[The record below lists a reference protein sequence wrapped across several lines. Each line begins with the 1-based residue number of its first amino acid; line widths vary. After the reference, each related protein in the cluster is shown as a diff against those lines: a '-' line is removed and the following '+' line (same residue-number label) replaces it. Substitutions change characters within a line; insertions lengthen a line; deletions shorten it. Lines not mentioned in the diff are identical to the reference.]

1 MSYKLNEKDVS
12 KEIEKFDRSEDK
24 NSNDDESINISSI
37 HNQDEEMDQSEINF
51 NERLEDESLGKAFNH

>member
-1 MSYKLNEKDVS
+1 VS